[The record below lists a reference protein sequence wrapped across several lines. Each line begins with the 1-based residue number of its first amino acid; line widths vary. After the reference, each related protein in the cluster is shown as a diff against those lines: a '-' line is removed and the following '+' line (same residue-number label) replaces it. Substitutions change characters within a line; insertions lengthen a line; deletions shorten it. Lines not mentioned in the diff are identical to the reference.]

1 MLRLAACLLV
11 ERGIGLCAPVHDA
24 VMVEGP
30 AREIEEVV
38 AQTRAAMAEASRVVL
53 AGFEIGTDA
62 KVVSWPERYV
72 DESGA
77 AFWETVLR
85 LAGPIP
91 EFGNPTDLVRES
103 YGTSSGILPNRATL
117 LKKSSRGVSS
127 FTEKGDTNGQP

>member
-24 VMVEGP
+24 VLVEGP

-38 AQTRAAMAEASRVVL
+38 AQTRAAMAEASQVVL

-62 KVVSWPERYV
+62 KIVRWPDRYV

-77 AFWETVLR
+77 AFWETVMR
-85 LAGPIP
+85 LAGPA
-91 EFGNPTDLVRES
+91 PTRK
-103 YGTSSGILPNRATL
+103 R
-117 LKKSSRGVSS
+117 
-127 FTEKGDTNGQP
+127 KGAAHAAA

>member
-30 AREIEEVV
+30 ANKIEEVV
-38 AQTRAAMAEASRVVL
+38 AQTRATMAEASRIVL

-62 KVVSWPERYV
+62 KIVRWPDRYV
-72 DESGA
+72 DEAGA
-77 AFWETVLR
+77 DFWETVMR
-85 LAGPIP
+85 LAGPVP

-103 YGTSSGILPNRATL
+103 CGTTSGILPNRATL
-117 LKKSSRGVSS
+117 LEESSRESLLSLG
-127 FTEKGDTNGQP
+127 TGDTYGRS

>member
-24 VMVEGP
+24 VVVEGP

-38 AQTRAAMAEASRVVL
+38 AQTRTAMAEASRVVL

-72 DESGA
+72 DEGGA

-91 EFGNPTDLVRES
+91 EFGNPADLVRES

-127 FTEKGDTNGQP
+127 FTERGDTNGQP